1 MQTDLLNDLLNGLRT
16 QDLETG
22 KTTTFEDAGEEYL
35 KYLNSKYD
43 MTEMKGIMLSKGNL
57 EIVSC
62 AGSGKTTSFMHK
74 VHYDWITNTFGNDPE
89 LSKVWICT
97 FLNKGAKDLE
107 DKIGEITTDYSNYA
121 RKNNLK
127 YTACSPKHITTIHR
141 ELMNIISEVDNITE
155 FKIIDDDLNDKLL
168 AEVLKEEGM
177 GYQGRSEKSNLV
189 NDLKTAFSV
198 TRNRLGDARYDYPL
212 YNSLKLTP
220 KRIEKILYCWKEK
233 RKELHQIDFEDI
245 QEKVYEECKAL
256 DERYLNAIHGRYDFI
271 FIDEFQ
277 DTSQIQYEII
287 KEFAKEAKKILVIGD
302 DDQTIYTWRGSCG
315 DIIVK
320 DFIHDFK
327 PQVLSLSVNHR
338 CPANILNPI
347 VPSIERNQNRLEKSI
362 RASKEGGKFEER
374 ACNDYMEMGRVLREG
389 ILNDLK
395 EYTGKKIAILCR
407 VNTDAFYPILL
418 LAQAGIP
425 FSISKDKMLLNK
437 KLDSYVFGIMDMV
450 AGFISDKTVSVLK
463 LYCPKES
470 AMAENIVSICKN
482 NNQSIW
488 DFDPDELR
496 NSDSILYHKIADW
509 VSDRKRLDNV
519 DLLVKIYTD
528 YIEMLTKEDKPI
540 SQYNETIKAVFY
552 AVIDYILESD
562 TDEINYLKTYLVDL
576 FKKLNRHIKPKD
588 KKSNEPIDIATVHE
602 YKGAQAEV
610 VYIWNDTQKMF
621 PHQKGGEKITLEQIE
636 EERRIH
642 YIACTRGQEK
652 STILTIG
659 GYRGQFLKEMKIDR
673 PKPQPR
679 TL

>member
-22 KTTTFEDAGEEYL
+22 KTTTFEDAGKEYL

-43 MTEMKGIMLSKGNL
+43 MTEMEGIMLSKGNL

-107 DKIGEITTDYSNYA
+107 DKIGEITTDYSDYA

-127 YTACSPKHITTIHR
+127 YTACSPKQITTIHR

-233 RKELHQIDFEDI
+233 RKELHQMDFEDI

-362 RASKEGGKFEER
+362 RASKEGGKFEEI
-374 ACNDYMEMGRVLREG
+374 ACANYMEMGRVLRKG

-395 EYTGKKIAILCR
+395 EYKGKKIAILCR

-450 AGFISDKTVSVLK
+450 AGFISEKTVSVLK

-528 YIEMLTKEDKPI
+528 YIEMLTKDDKPI

-552 AVIDYILESD
+552 AVIEYILESD

-576 FKKLNRHIKPKD
+576 FKKLKSHIKPKD
-588 KKSNEPIDIATVHE
+588 KKSKEPIDIATVHE

-642 YIACTRGQEK
+642 YIACTRAQEK

-659 GYRGQFLKEMKIDR
+659 GYKGQFLKEMKIDR